1 MGKIFAHITGLNI
14 DNKELIKK
22 SFTKKIFEIYD
33 LDNLT
38 ENIIN
43 DKNMI
48 YLYNR
53 DEYYKNKLKDLN
65 LSKLN
70 IKQTNDIIKKIDQKM
85 NLYWKAKLENLI
97 ENIVNNTDKYI
108 IFVGYNTFFKNHKIY
123 VNINTNYKYI
133 QKVDLFVHAK
143 NVVTTN
149 LKEYYDDIINGN
161 FPLEY
166 LNHQLIIKKRSNLII
181 QYQKMGYQLE
191 TINNIIN
198 SIEIAYSSDIP
209 NILYYASKEN
219 LNKKI
224 LLKQNKIIAYE
235 DQWIALISVFTNK
248 NILKGYSTSGQP
260 YIKCNTDLL
269 NDSIYLYYITD
280 TKSFSPIPSN
290 NKLYKYQTAKQVP
303 IFRKIHIDN
312 LLNKL
317 KELHVKIN

>member
-97 ENIVNNTDKYI
+97 ENIVNNTDKHI

-133 QKVDLFVHAK
+133 QKVDLYEHAK

-149 LKEYYDDIINGN
+149 LKEYYDDIINGD

-219 LNKKI
+219 LNKS
-224 LLKQNKIIAYE
+224 E
-235 DQWIALISVFTNK
+235 
-248 NILKGYSTSGQP
+248 
-260 YIKCNTDLL
+260 
-269 NDSIYLYYITD
+269 
-280 TKSFSPIPSN
+280 KS
-290 NKLYKYQTAKQVP
+290 
-303 IFRKIHIDN
+303 R
-312 LLNKL
+312 
-317 KELHVKIN
+317 